1 MITEEQ
7 RKERSKYI
15 GGSDLPIILG
25 LSSYKTPYQLYCEK
39 KGIIENTFEET
50 QLQYWGNQLEVLI
63 RKEFR
68 KRNKVKVTTPKETIA
83 HPFYDFLRGNLDGF
97 IPKWNAV
104 FEAKCSHQFMSQ
116 HWGESDSDVIPMEY
130 LVQVAFYCSVTNAD
144 SAHIA
149 VLIGGNDYRQFKYN
163 RDLELEK
170 TIIDAA
176 CGFWDAMQNETPPP
190 AIRPID
196 LKLMFPKVK
205 IDSSISINNELKP
218 SLEILRETRI
228 KISELEKIESQKKFE
243 LMSYMKDNDCLIDAD
258 NNALVTWKENKRGS
272 RTFLLKG
279 QNNDS

>member
-7 RKERSKYI
+7 RLERKNYI
-15 GGSDLPIILG
+15 GGSDMPIILG

-39 KGIIENTFEET
+39 KGIIENIFEQT

-68 KRNKVKVTTPKETIA
+68 KRNRVKVTTPKETIA

-104 FEAKCSHQFMSQ
+104 FEAKCSHQFMAQ

-144 SAHIA
+144 SAHVA
-149 VLIGGNDYRQFKYN
+149 VLIGGNEYRQFKYT

-170 TIIDAA
+170 TIIDTA
-176 CGFWDAMQNETPPP
+176 CEFWQAIQDGKPPP
-190 AIRPID
+190 AIRQSDI
-196 LKLMFPKVK
+196 KLMFPKTK
-205 IDSSISINNELKP
+205 IDSTITINNEMKEPLKV
-218 SLEILRETRI
+218 LRETRRRI
-228 KISELEKIESQKKFE
+228 NNDKSIQDDAKLM
-243 LMSYMKDNDCLIDAD
+243 LMSYMEDNEFLMDE
-258 NNALVTWKENKRGS
+258 NNEPIISWKQNKKGS
-272 RTFLLKG
+272 RIFLLKG
-279 QNNDS
+279 ESE